1 MEKLVSNGI
10 SYTLINT
17 NKNIYDNTIGTILA
31 NIDELDKDEYR
42 KKQILEYS
50 RIGIPSSVHSII
62 NMISQGDTIRADDAK
77 AIYDLCKS
85 ISTVLSNHS
94 WHYWKDNGTCG
105 LTCQAACQTT
115 CQLACQSCY
124 GGTCHDKHCGGGF

>member
-10 SYTLINT
+10 SYNLIKT
-17 NKNIYDNTIGTILA
+17 SESLYDNTISTILS
-31 NIDELDKDEYR
+31 NIDELEKDEYR

-50 RIGIPSSVHSII
+50 RIGIPKSVHAII
-62 NMISQGDTIRADDAK
+62 NMIGQGDTIRADDAK

-85 ISTVLSNHS
+85 ISTVLTNHS
-94 WHYWKDNGTCG
+94 WKYWNNNGTCG
-105 LTCQAACQTT
+105 LICQAACQST
-115 CQLACQSCY
+115 CQLSCQSCY

>member
-10 SYTLINT
+10 SYTLIKT
-17 NKNIYDNTIGTILA
+17 SKNIYDNTIGTILA

-50 RIGIPSSVHSII
+50 RIGIPNSVHSII
-62 NMISQGDTIRADDAK
+62 NMIGQGDTIRADDAK

-105 LTCQAACQTT
+105 LICQTACQTT